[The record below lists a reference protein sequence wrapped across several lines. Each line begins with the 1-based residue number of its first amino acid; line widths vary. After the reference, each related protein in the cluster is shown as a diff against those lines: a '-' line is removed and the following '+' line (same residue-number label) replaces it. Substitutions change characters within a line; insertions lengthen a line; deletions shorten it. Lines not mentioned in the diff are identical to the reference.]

1 MTDGPAPVVDE
12 GLLDRRGR
20 PVVLRPVDDGN
31 WRAVADVVPRD
42 DQRDF
47 VAPSAAR
54 YLLLSLREGV
64 WQSLAVVAGHEV
76 VGHVMWAWDDDDR
89 APWIGGMVVD
99 AAHQGAGIGRAAVV
113 GLARWLLRRPGTDVV
128 RLSVDEGNA
137 DARRLYAAVGFVELD
152 RHEDGEVVA
161 EVTAE
166 RLAPA

>member
-1 MTDGPAPVVDE
+1 MIDE
-12 GLLDRRGR
+12 GLQDRRGR
-20 PVVLRPVDDGN
+20 PLTLRAVDDAG

-64 WQSLAVVAGHEV
+64 WQSLAVTAGEEI
-76 VGHVMWAWDDDDR
+76 VGHVMWAWDDEDG

-99 AAHQGAGIGRAAVV
+99 ADHQGLGIGRATVIT
-113 GLARWLLRRPGTDVV
+113 LARWLLRRPDTSVV
-128 RLSVDEGNA
+128 RLSVDEGNQ
-137 DARRLYAAVGFVELD
+137 DARRLYASVGFGDTGRQE
-152 RHEDGEVVA
+152 EGEVVL

-166 RLAPA
+166 RLAIA